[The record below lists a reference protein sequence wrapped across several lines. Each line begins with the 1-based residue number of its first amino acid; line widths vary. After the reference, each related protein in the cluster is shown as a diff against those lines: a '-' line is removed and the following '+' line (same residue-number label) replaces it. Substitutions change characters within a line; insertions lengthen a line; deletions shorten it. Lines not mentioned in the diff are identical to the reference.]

1 MEQKYQRDQ
10 SDENARQYNYIEEFA
25 RNGYSQ
31 YNEQYSHAKN
41 NKKLINELFKET
53 ESFNNVSETLKK
65 IYSKWFFNQ
74 MDFNNPLTK
83 NTCRKIDKILPKDDG
98 GGPVQ
103 FKFY

>member
-10 SDENARQYNYIEEFA
+10 SDENARQYNYIREFA

-31 YNEQYSHAKN
+31 YNKEYSQTKN

-53 ESFNNVSETLKK
+53 ESLNNVYGILKE

-83 NTCRKIDKILPKDDG
+83 NTCRKIDKILPKNDR

-103 FKFY
+103 FKLY